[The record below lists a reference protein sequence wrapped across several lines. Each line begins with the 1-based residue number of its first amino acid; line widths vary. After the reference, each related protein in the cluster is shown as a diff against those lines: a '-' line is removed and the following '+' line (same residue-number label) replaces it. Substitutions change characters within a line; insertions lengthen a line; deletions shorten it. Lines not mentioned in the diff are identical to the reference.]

1 MSEVEGVDDDNE
13 IEPGHYKQTLAATA
27 VAGRPSEF
35 MTVQQRT
42 AKPPLIAIVHRRS
55 PFGVDVRLR
64 RLDDPPSG
72 HQMPT
77 IPTPI
82 ISHQLAEL
90 GKVARPQPQ
99 PGKRRNLGAVGKA
112 QPLEVSD
119 AEARA
124 APSSVVAPPL

>member
-13 IEPGHYKQTLAATA
+13 IEPGHYEQTLAATA
-27 VAGRPSEF
+27 VAGGPSEF

-42 AKPPLIAIVHRRS
+42 AKPPLIAIVHRRR

-64 RLDDPPSG
+64 RLGDPPSG
-72 HQMPT
+72 HKLLT
-77 IPTPI
+77 IPPPI

-119 AEARA
+119 
-124 APSSVVAPPL
+124 